1 MLRLKCVWSAT
12 AIAGVALSIAQG
24 AAPAAWAVLAV
35 FVGFAVVWN
44 YYRLRL
50 R

>member
-1 MLRLKCVWSAT
+1 MLRLKCIWSGSAVL
-12 AIAGVALSIAQG
+12 GLSLSIAQG
-24 AAPAAWAVLAV
+24 APATAWAVLAV
-35 FVGFAVVWN
+35 FFLFALVWN